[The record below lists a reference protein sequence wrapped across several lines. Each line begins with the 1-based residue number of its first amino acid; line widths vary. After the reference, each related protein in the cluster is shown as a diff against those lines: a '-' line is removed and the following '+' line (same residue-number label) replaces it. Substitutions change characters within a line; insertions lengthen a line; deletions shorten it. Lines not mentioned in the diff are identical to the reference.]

1 MKRMRM
7 AVIPLVAIAAACGGS
22 SNDTPPPPTPIT
34 NMTQATNAS
43 AAATQSVSLAWNAGE
58 SLGILAQSG
67 GGMVAAVPFRSPAA
81 YASPTYNGIHAA
93 QKKAMSIQQSKLA
106 ASLQKAKAF
115 AAGQK
120 AQVVVSQ
127 TEPCYDGGSVSGDG
141 WMDDVTGAFSVTLT
155 FANCREGGVEM
166 NGDITENGTMSDTG
180 GSFTVRL
187 GDGDG
192 TIEDTDLTVLLYT
205 DSTYAV
211 LAASYIADVTIS
223 FSVGCVDQ
231 LCNEVRTTLAAN
243 GKEQYTD
250 LLGQFEVAYG
260 NFSVSGSKT
269 TGTVYTSNYTI
280 NGAVSES
287 WTSDI
292 FGATS
297 AAVSFGNF
305 AIGFTEVYGS
315 YEEETADGTVVT
327 DFTPND
333 YCFEG
338 RFVIDTQVP
347 VRTSYATGRTT
358 QGRVVINGNVTIEFN
373 SDGTVTVTLT
383 GQAPQQ
389 YPSIDAL
396 GAVCA
401 VQDMGS

>member
-1 MKRMRM
+1 M

-43 AAATQSVSLAWNAGE
+43 AAATQSVSLAWNAGA
-58 SLGILAQSG
+58 SLGILAQG
-67 GGMVAAVPFRSPAA
+67 GGMVEAIQFRSPAA
-81 YASPTYNGIHAA
+81 YASPVYNGIHAA

-106 ASLQKAKAF
+106 TSVQKAKAF
-115 AAGQK
+115 PAAGKK
-120 AQVVVSQ
+120 AQVVVSG
-127 TEPCYDGGSVSGDG
+127 TEPCYDGGSVSADG
-141 WMDDVTGAFSVTLT
+141 WMDDVTGALSVTVT

-166 NGDITENGTMSDTG
+166 NGDITENGTMSGTG

-205 DSTYAV
+205 DITYAV
-211 LAASYIADVTIS
+211 LAASYVADVTMS
-223 FSVGCVDQ
+223 FSVGCVDEF
-231 LCNEVRTTLAAN
+231 CNEIRTTLAAN
-243 GKEQYTD
+243 GKQHYSDTFGEFD
-250 LLGQFEVAYG
+250 VAYA
-260 NFSVSGSKT
+260 NFSRSGSDAWT
-269 TGTVYTSNYTI
+269 ETGSTSNYTI

-315 YEEETADGTVVT
+315 YHEETADGTVVT

-347 VRTSYATGRTT
+347 VRTTYASGHTT
-358 QGRVVINGNVTIEFN
+358 QGRVVINGNVTIVYN
-373 SDGTVTVTLT
+373 PDGTVTVTLT
-383 GQAPQQ
+383 GQSPQQ
-389 YPSIDAL
+389 YNSIDEL

-401 VQDMGS
+401 VEDMGS

>member
-1 MKRMRM
+1 M

-43 AAATQSVSLAWNAGE
+43 AAATQSVSLAWNAAD

-67 GGMVAAVPFRSPAA
+67 GMVAAVRFRSPAA

-93 QKKAMSIQQSKLA
+93 QQKAMSIQQSKLA
-106 ASLQKAKAF
+106 TSLQKAKAF

-120 AQVVVSQ
+120 AQVVVSE
-127 TEPCYDGGSVSGDG
+127 TVYCLDAGSYASDG
-141 WMDDVTGAFSVTLT
+141 WMDDVTGAFSVSITY
-155 FANCREGGVEM
+155 ANCREGGVEM
-166 NGDITENGTMSDTG
+166 NGDITENGTMSGTG

-211 LAASYIADVTIS
+211 LAASYVADVTMS

-260 NFSVSGSKT
+260 NFSVSGST
-269 TGTVYTSNYTI
+269 ATGTVSTSNYTV
-280 NGAVSES
+280 NGGVSES
-287 WTSDI
+287 WT
-292 FGATS
+292 GTGGTV
-297 AAVSFGNF
+297 AVALTFSNL
-305 AIGFTEVYGS
+305 ALSETVTPEYV
-315 YEEETADGTVVT
+315 ETTADGTIVT
-327 DFTPND
+327 DFTPNE

-347 VRTSYATGRTT
+347 VRTTYASGHTT
-358 QGRVVINGNVTIEFN
+358 QGRVVINGNVTIVYN
-373 SDGTVTVTLT
+373 PDGTVTVTLT
-383 GQAPQQ
+383 GQSPQQ
-389 YPSIDAL
+389 YNSIDEL

-401 VQDMGS
+401 VEDMGS